1 MNDTLR
7 VTVGTGYPVIV
18 ASDVWQDLPDAM
30 RAVGLHGRVH
40 IIADTHLRAQAE
52 QLVSACGEG
61 TSLLLIA
68 GGEASKDMLTLMH
81 IYNHLLHHRVERR
94 DIVVAFG
101 GGVIGDVAGFAAAT
115 ILRGVAVVQMPTTL
129 LAMVDS
135 AVGGKTG
142 INHALGKNMI
152 GAFHQPR
159 LVYADV
165 TLLKTLPQREL
176 AAGWAE
182 AIKHGVIRDAQLFD
196 DLASADP
203 TNAFFDPALVRR
215 AVAVKVDVVN
225 IDVHEQ
231 AERMLL
237 NYGHTVGHA
246 IEQLLGYGVLLHG
259 EAIAIGMHIEA
270 QIACALHLCEPSVVT
285 RQKAVFDRY
294 NLPTALPAE
303 ISPPKLL
310 EVMQRDKKV
319 LAGHIRWAL
328 PEKIGYAIITR
339 DVPLTLVE
347 QVLTQGINTQ

>member
-1 MNDTLR
+1 MNNALR
-7 VTVGTGYPVIV
+7 VTVGTGYSVV
-18 ASDVWQDLPDAM
+18 VSSDIWQQLPA
-30 RAVGLHGRVH
+30 ALQTAGIHGRVH
-40 IIADTHLRAQAE
+40 IVADAHLHEQAE
-52 QLVSACGEG
+52 VLRLSCGD
-61 TSLLLIA
+61 TTTVLTLP

-94 DIVVAFG
+94 DVLVAFG
-101 GGVIGDVAGFAAAT
+101 GGVIGDVAGYAAAT
-115 ILRGVAVVQMPTTL
+115 ILRGISLVQMPTTL

-135 AVGGKTG
+135 SVGGKTG

-165 TLLKTLPQREL
+165 ALLKTLPQREL

-196 DLASADP
+196 DLERADP
-203 TNAFFDPALVRR
+203 HTAYFDPTLVRR

-237 NYGHTVGHA
+237 NYGHTIGHA
-246 IEQLLGYGVLLHG
+246 IEHVLGYGVLLHG
-259 EAIAIGMHIEA
+259 EAIAIGMHLEA
-270 QIACALHLCEPSVVT
+270 QLAVALGLCDAAVVT

-294 NLPTALPAE
+294 GLSTALPAH
-303 ISPPKLL
+303 ITPHQLL
-310 EVMQRDKKV
+310 DVMHRDKKV
-319 LAGHIRWAL
+319 QAGQIRWAL
-328 PEKIGYAIITR
+328 PRGIGHAEITR
-339 DVPLTLVE
+339 DVPIDTVRE
-347 QVLTQGINTQ
+347 VMRSE

>member
-1 MNDTLR
+1 MNNTLR

-18 ASDVWQDLPDAM
+18 ASDIWRELPAAM
-30 RAVGLHGRVH
+30 HEVGLRGRVH
-40 IIADTHLRAQAE
+40 IIADAQMAVPAQA
-52 QLVSACGEG
+52 LVQSFGEG
-61 TSLLLIA
+61 TSLLLLP
-68 GGEASKDMLTLMH
+68 GGEASKDMPTLMR
-81 IYNHLLHHRVERR
+81 IYDHLLEHRVERR

-101 GGVIGDVAGFAAAT
+101 GGVIGDVAGYAAAT
-115 ILRGVAVVQMPTTL
+115 ILRGVALVQMPTTL

-165 TLLKTLPQREL
+165 SLLKTLPQREL

-182 AIKHGVIRDAQLFD
+182 AIKHGVIRDAQLFA
-196 DLASADP
+196 DLATADP
-203 TNAFFDPALVRR
+203 TTAFFDPALVRR

-225 IDVHEQ
+225 IDVYEL

-270 QIACALHLCEPSVVT
+270 QIAAALQLCAPALVDHQKSVLE
-285 RQKAVFDRY
+285 RY
-294 NLPTALPAE
+294 QLPTVLP
-303 ISPPKLL
+303 PPIGAQQLM

-319 LAGHIRWAL
+319 HAGQIRWAL
-328 PEKIGYAIITR
+328 PASIGHAVITR
-339 DVPLTLVE
+339 DVPLDLVE
-347 QVLTQGINTQ
+347 RVITSQ